1 MKLIRETWSK
11 SKEKRQGQTMTQEHK
26 GEGITEK
33 FEEKKELFQKD
44 TLRLENM
51 RPATSSSQTV
61 CEEERGDSEVAKR
74 NKPLIMQIR
83 KAHSAWDAL
92 TRSAQHC
99 NTNNCKFQHDLEQHL
114 MDGKAL
120 DIALLEIEHR
130 FESTSTLPNQ
140 DIAAAASM
148 SNKVND
154 LIKKSNKTTTI
165 LEQMQK
171 V

>member
-1 MKLIRETWSK
+1 
-11 SKEKRQGQTMTQEHK
+11 
-26 GEGITEK
+26 
-33 FEEKKELFQKD
+33 
-44 TLRLENM
+44 
-51 RPATSSSQTV
+51 
-61 CEEERGDSEVAKR
+61 
-74 NKPLIMQIR
+74 
-83 KAHSAWDAL
+83 
-92 TRSAQHC
+92 
-99 NTNNCKFQHDLEQHL
+99 

-130 FESTSTLPNQ
+130 FESTSSLPTQ